1 MVKMLSPE
9 EAAALINDD
18 VTLCVEG
25 FNLNVHPHELIHALE
40 ARFVNTGAPR
50 NLTLVYNAGM
60 GNGPG
65 PDGKGYAVNRIA
77 KEGLLK
83 KVIAGHLNL
92 APALGKL
99 ITDNKVM
106 AYNIPQGTLSHM
118 YRDAAARRVGTITAV
133 GLGTFIDPRQEGCRL
148 NACTTEPINEVITLD
163 GQEQLFYKR
172 LSLDICLLR
181 GTYADEKG
189 NISMEKECLFMDNL
203 SVATAVH
210 ANGGTVIVQVE
221 ALVKSGSLAPKM
233 VIPGVLVDAVVVVPQ
248 ARNMPEVPDAG
259 LIDMHVGKYRVPHID
274 LGTPPPLDER
284 KIIGRR
290 AAMELFKG
298 AAVNL
303 GVGMPEQV
311 ALIAGEE
318 GVFGNFTLTVEA
330 GNFGGLPKPVPLFG
344 CSINVEAIIPQANQ
358 FDFYDGGGLDLAF
371 LGLAQCDQ
379 TGNINV
385 SKMGTKVPGCGG
397 FLNIAENSRKVIFCG
412 TLTGKGLSIQV
423 QDGKLVIAQEGSI
436 KKFLNS
442 LDQITFNGKLAMDR
456 KQPVMFV
463 TERAVFDLTPK
474 GLRLLEIAP
483 GVDIEKHILP
493 NLEFAP
499 IIEGQPAIMDA
510 RIFQEGL
517 MGGLAQ

>member
-1 MVKMLSPE
+1 MVKVLSPE
-9 EAAALINDD
+9 EAVALIKDD

-25 FNLNVHPHELIHALE
+25 FNLNVHPHELMYALE
-40 ARFVNTGAPR
+40 DRFLTTGSPK

-60 GNGPG
+60 GSGPG

-83 KVIAGHLNL
+83 KVIAGHINL

-99 ITDNKVM
+99 IADNKVV

-118 YRDAAARRVGTITAV
+118 YRDAAAKRVGTITTV
-133 GLGTFIDPRQEGCRL
+133 GLGTFVDPRQEGCRL
-148 NACTTEPINEVITLD
+148 NPSTTEPINQVIEID

-210 ANGGTVIVQVE
+210 ANGGIVIVQVE
-221 ALVKSGSLAPKM
+221 ALVKGGSLQPKM
-233 VIPGVLVDAVVVVPQ
+233 TIPGVLVDYVVVVPENK
-248 ARNMPEVPDAG
+248 NMPEVSDPG
-259 LIDMHVGKYRVPHID
+259 LIDMHVGKYRVPRIE
-274 LGTPPPLDER
+274 LGNPPPLDER

-318 GVFGNFTLTVEA
+318 GVFENFTLTVEA

-344 CSINVEAIIPQANQ
+344 CSTNVEAIIPQANQ

-379 TGNINV
+379 MGNINV
-385 SKMGTKVPGCGG
+385 SKMGTKIPGCGG

-412 TLTGKGLSIQV
+412 TLTGKGLKIEV
-423 QDGKLVIAQEGSI
+423 KDGKLSIPSEGSI
-436 KKFLNS
+436 KKFLND
-442 LDQITFNGKLAMDR
+442 LDQITFNGKLAIAR
-456 KQPVMFV
+456 KQPVMFI

-474 GLRLLEIAP
+474 GLRLLEVAP

-499 IIEGQPAIMDA
+499 IIEGQPKLMDA

-517 MGGLAQ
+517 MGGIAQ

>member
-1 MVKMLSPE
+1 MVKVLSPA
-9 EAAALINDD
+9 EAAALIQDEQ
-18 VTLCVEG
+18 TLCVEG
-25 FNLNVHPHELIHALE
+25 FNLGIHPHELVGALE
-40 ARFVNTGAPR
+40 ERFLETGSPR

-60 GNGPG
+60 GNGNG

-99 ITDNKVM
+99 ISDNKVI
-106 AYNIPQGTLSHM
+106 AYNLPQGTLSHM
-118 YRDAAARRVGTITAV
+118 YRDAAGRKVGTITSV
-133 GLGTFIDPRQEGCRL
+133 GLNTFIDPRQEGGKL
-148 NACTTEPINEVITLD
+148 NAMTTEPINEVIVLD

-172 LSLDICLLR
+172 LSLDICFLR

-189 NISMEKECLFMDNL
+189 NISMAKECLFMDNL
-203 SVATAVH
+203 SIATAVH

-221 ALVKSGSLAPKM
+221 GIVQTASLDPKM
-233 VIPGVLVDAVVVVPQ
+233 VIPGVLVDAVVVVP
-248 ARNMPEVPDAG
+248 AAKNMPEVDPG
-259 LIDMHVGKYRVPHID
+259 MIDLHIGRVRVPKID
-274 LGTPPPLDER
+274 LGGPAPLDDR

-311 ALIAGEE
+311 ALVAGEE
-318 GVFGNFTLTVEA
+318 GVFENFTLTVEA

-344 CSINVEAIIPQANQ
+344 CSTNVEAIIPQANQ

-379 TGNINV
+379 FGSLNV
-385 SKMGTKVPGCGG
+385 SKMGKKIPGCGG
-397 FLNIAENSRKVIFCG
+397 FLNIAENSRKIIFCG
-412 TLTGKGLSIQV
+412 TLTGKGLQV
-423 QDGKLVIAQEGSI
+423 AVRDGKLVIEQEGSI
-436 KKFLNS
+436 KKFLNTI
-442 LDQITFNGKLAMDR
+442 DQVTFNGKNAIAR
-456 KQPVMFV
+456 KQPVMFI
-463 TERAVFDLTPK
+463 TERAVFDLTPE
-474 GLRLLEIAP
+474 GLRLLEVAP
-483 GVDIEKHILP
+483 GIDVEKDVLP
-493 NLEFAP
+493 CLEFRP
-499 IIEGQPAIMDA
+499 VISPDLKEMDA